1 MIIFEGRA
9 AVVLSVIIATQ
20 DSERALVPTLA
31 ALVSGATAGLIS
43 EVLVADGGSRDDTA
57 AVAEVAGCNFMVM
70 DGMTTAQRLKGAA
83 AKARAPWLLFLRP
96 GTILDEPWIRDAQ
109 RFMER
114 TSRAD
119 SAAVFRRGAPTQSS
133 LRDALSQIPGASRVQ
148 LEPARA
154 DGQGWDVRHRQGHD
168 ALRLRQRQGHARQ
181 VRVQRP
187 LCGEL
192 AGAACFRRRQGLGRL
207 DRRHAR

>member
-1 MIIFEGRA
+1 M
-9 AVVLSVIIATQ
+9 LSVIIATQ

-57 AVAEVAGCNFMVM
+57 AVAEIAGCNFMDM
-70 DGMTTAQRLKGAA
+70 DDATTAQRLKAAA

-114 TSRAD
+114 VSRTD
-119 SAAVFRRGAPTQSS
+119 SAAAFRRGAPTQSS
-133 LRDALSQIPGASRVQ
+133 LRDALSLLATALG
-148 LEPARA
+148 ARA
-154 DGQGWDVRHRQGHD
+154 RPEQGLLIGQEFYKSLG
-168 ALRLRQRQGHARQ
+168 GHAETAPDPEADLIR
-181 VRVQRP
+181 RI
-187 LCGEL
+187 G
-192 AGAACFRRRQGLGRL
+192 RRRVAKLS
-207 DRRHAR
+207 AIAYSAA